1 MNEEKKENTC
11 SICGVLIEDGLDHCD
26 NCRSKY
32 RT

>member
-1 MNEEKKENTC
+1 MIKENENKC
-11 SICGVLIEDGLDHCD
+11 SICGVVIEKGLDHCD